1 VVSLSGRCSKAQSCE
16 TGPCVV
22 GIEGADSKAVTTFS
36 STSNYV
42 PLLSA
47 VGCFQNITLTFQ
59 ISKAAS
65 AAPLVVN
72 FCQRQQTGFCL
83 PKGRGGGDDWKN
95 GEDFARICC
104 SMHPKDRDLAAAN
117 LLGKSATSISRCK
130 GYGASG
136 YYDVYTCAT
145 LTTAEV
151 ITNSTYLT
159 VANFAFVPP
168 FGTDL
173 SDNGQTEICL
183 ATLDDKRT
191 PRPPTCLKIQAS
203 YPHPASG
210 VSCFFS
216 ILSYTKTAT
225 AGTCPPSLTAPAHPS
240 PAAQPNTPPPAALR
254 SSATSNS
261 QHAKRESKPYHHAP
275 QLRKPWGTSG
285 FPHRLNRLP

>member
-1 VVSLSGRCSKAQSCE
+1 MHTNIWLKIFALLLIGRFSEAQTCE

-22 GIEGADSKAVTTFS
+22 SIEGADSTAVTTFS
-36 STSNYV
+36 GTANYN

-47 VGCFQNITLTFQ
+47 VGCMQNVTITFQ

-65 AAPLVVN
+65 TTPLAVN
-72 FCQRQQTGFCL
+72 FCERQPTGFCL
-83 PKGRGGGDDWKN
+83 NKGRGGGDDWKY

-145 LTTAEV
+145 LTTTEV
-151 ITNSTYLT
+151 ITNSSYQT
-159 VANFAFVPP
+159 VANFAFIPP

-173 SDNGQTEICL
+173 SNNGDTEICL

-191 PRPPTCLKIQAS
+191 PRPPTCLKIKVTVFT
-203 YPHPASG
+203 YML
-210 VSCFFS
+210 V
-216 ILSYTKTAT
+216 L
-225 AGTCPPSLTAPAHPS
+225 L
-240 PAAQPNTPPPAALR
+240 L
-254 SSATSNS
+254 
-261 QHAKRESKPYHHAP
+261 
-275 QLRKPWGTSG
+275 
-285 FPHRLNRLP
+285 LP